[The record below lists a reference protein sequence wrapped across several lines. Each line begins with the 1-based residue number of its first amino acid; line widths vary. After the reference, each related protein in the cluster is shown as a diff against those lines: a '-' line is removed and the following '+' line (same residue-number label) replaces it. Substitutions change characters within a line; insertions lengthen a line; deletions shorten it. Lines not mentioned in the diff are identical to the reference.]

1 MTNYLAPLV
10 LGVLMTSAACADDQT
25 PAARPMPAAKP
36 VTNAA
41 APAATRASAMPHYVQ
56 AAAGSSLTFTFDQ
69 TGAETAGSFKQF
81 ATTFDYDEKNPGA
94 SKLRV
99 KVQIASLDT
108 QDADRDSTLASA
120 DLFDAQKFPTA
131 TYVADS
137 LTKSADGGLTA
148 AGSLTLRGVT
158 KPLRVPLAVR
168 TTAAGLELSGEAQL
182 KRLDFGVGQGD
193 FKSTESVGDVVKLR
207 YKVALTRAK

>member
-1 MTNYLAPLV
+1 
-10 LGVLMTSAACADDQT
+10 
-25 PAARPMPAAKP
+25 
-36 VTNAA
+36 
-41 APAATRASAMPHYVQ
+41 VQ
-56 AAAGSSLTFTFDQ
+56 AAAGNSLAFIFDQ
-69 TGAETAGSFKQF
+69 TGAETAGSFRQF

-108 QDADRDSTLASA
+108 QDADRDSALASA
-120 DLFDAQKFPTA
+120 DLFDAQKYPTA

-137 LTKSADGGLTA
+137 LTKSADGGLVA

-168 TTAAGLELSGEAQL
+168 ATATGLELSGETQL

-207 YKVALTRAK
+207 YKVALVKAPESAK